1 MIWFVTRHA
10 GAREW
15 AARQGVFWDR
25 ELTHWENE
33 NIRPG
38 DRVYGT
44 LPCQIAASVCD
55 AGAEYWH
62 LELSVASISRGCE
75 LTADEVVLAGARCVR
90 YEIKRA
96 GK

>member
-1 MIWFVTRHA
+1 MIWFVTRHD

-25 ELTHWENE
+25 ELTHWRGE
-33 NIRPG
+33 ILSPG

-44 LPCQIAASVCD
+44 LPCQIAADVCD

-62 LELSVASISRGCE
+62 LELSLTGITRGQE
-75 LTADEVVLAGARCVR
+75 LTADELVQAGARFVR